1 MTIRLTCTDAVST
14 IDDVTLNSLPATVG
28 RGEEADVCVH
38 DSWASRI
45 HCRLAEQDGE
55 LWVEDNNSSNG
66 TSLNG
71 KTASRRQV
79 RSGDELTVG
88 ITTFRVLFSRLP
100 QTSKRM
106 ESEQLV
112 GS

>member
-14 IDDVTLNSLPATVG
+14 IDDVTLASLPATVG

-45 HCRLAEQDGE
+45 HCRLVEQDGE

-71 KTASRRQV
+71 KTALCTKVQ
-79 RSGDELTVG
+79 SGDELTVG

-100 QTSKRM
+100 QMAERF
-106 ESEQLV
+106 ESGHLV

>member
-14 IDDVTLNSLPATVG
+14 IDDVTLNALPATVG

-45 HCRLAEQDGE
+45 HCRLVEQDGE
-55 LWVEDNNSSNG
+55 LWFEDNSSSNG

-71 KTASRRQV
+71 EIALRSKVQ
-79 RSGDELTVG
+79 SGDELTVG

-100 QTSKRM
+100 QSSTRM

>member
-14 IDDVTLNSLPATVG
+14 IDDVTLAALPATLG

-45 HCRLAEQDGE
+45 HCRLVEQDGQ

-71 KTASRRQV
+71 KTSLRTKVQ
-79 RSGDELTVG
+79 SGDELTVG

-100 QTSKRM
+100 HM
-106 ESEQLV
+106 EERLASGQLV
-112 GS
+112 GH

>member
-1 MTIRLTCTDAVST
+1 MTIRLSCTDAVST
-14 IDDVTLNSLPATVG
+14 IDDVTLDSLPTTVG
-28 RGEEADVCVH
+28 RGEEADVSVH

-45 HCRLAEQDGE
+45 HCQLVEQDGE

-71 KTASRRQV
+71 STVLRNQV
-79 RSGDELTVG
+79 QSGDELTVG
-88 ITTFRVLFSRLP
+88 ITTFRVIFSRLP
-100 QTSKRM
+100 AAAQRI